1 MYKYIFIINYIY
13 IYNLIKFDIIYFKF
27 RTYLKLEKKESLF
40 IYLFNKK
47 K

>member
-27 RTYLKLEKKESLF
+27 RTYLKLESLF